1 MAQSHRCS
9 LSKRTA
15 EQRVQQEVTLPV
27 EKVTSL
33 GKDTVLGDPEAQC
46 GTKHHHCRQQEMEV
60 LPEDGVTQEAGS
72 KVRQDHQYCVEE
84 HLDPELDL

>member
-1 MAQSHRCS
+1 MS
-9 LSKRTA
+9 
-15 EQRVQQEVTLPV
+15 RVKQEVALPV

-46 GTKHHHCRQQEMEV
+46 RAKHHHCGQQEMEV
-60 LPEDGVTQEAGS
+60 LSEDSVTQEAGS
-72 KVRQDHQYCVEE
+72 KVRQDHQHCVEE